1 MESKMRYSACTLIID
16 PETNKILGVSR
27 KNDHNDFGLP
37 GGKADPD
44 ETPEECA
51 IRETLEE
58 TGYTVNLVNTK
69 RFVEYD
75 KQPNSSEWEVSTF
88 LAVID
93 HTVPRQEVS
102 ESETG
107 LVKWIDPIDLM
118 QGYFKDYNAKM
129 LRHFGL
135 AEQYR
140 LICENT
146 YGYEEAWLVTHVNKI
161 EAIKE
166 LLHHTKGKATI
177 IRSEIVAL

>member
-1 MESKMRYSACTLIID
+1 MRYSACTLIID
-16 PETNKILGVSR
+16 PKTNKILGVSR

-37 GGKADPD
+37 GGKADPG

-58 TGYTVNLVNTK
+58 TGYTVNLVNSD
-69 RFVEYD
+69 RFVECD
-75 KQPNSSEWEVSTF
+75 NSSDWEVSTF

-93 HTVPRQEVS
+93 YTVPRQEVA

-107 LVKWIDPIDLM
+107 LVKWVDPIDLM
-118 QGYFKDYNAKM
+118 QGHFKDYNARM

-140 LICENT
+140 LICENH
-146 YGYEEAWLVTHVNKI
+146 YGYEETWLVIHVNKI

-166 LLHHTKGKATI
+166 LLHHKKGKATI
-177 IRSEIVAL
+177 IRSEVVAL